1 MDLLSGRISAMA
13 ESATVAMNLKSSEL
27 KAKGVDIINLS
38 VGEPD
43 FPTPQYIKDAAIKA
57 MEQNYTFYSPVQG
70 YPDLVQ
76 AIIKKLKSDNQLEY
90 QPSQIL
96 VTVGAKHAIANAI
109 LALVDEGDEVIV
121 PAPYWVSYME
131 QVRLANGVNV
141 VINTGLDT
149 GYKITAEMLAKA
161 ITPKTKALILC
172 SPSNPTG
179 AVYSYN
185 ELKLLAN
192 VLIKH
197 PRIMVIADEIY
208 EHISFVGKHSSMAQF
223 PEMKDRVVLVNG
235 VSKAFAM
242 TGWRIGYLAAPQ
254 WLTKACNKLQGQITT
269 GACSIAQK
277 AAVAALNGDLTLVE
291 SMRLAFLRRRDLM
304 MNWMNKIDGIICN
317 IPDGAFYVFPDISSF
332 FGKSDGVFTINNSDD
347 MALYLLENAHIATVA
362 GSGFGNDN
370 CIRIAYATDDQQ
382 LDIAMKRMQSA
393 LLRLK

>member
-1 MDLLSGRISAMA
+1 MDLLSSRISVMA

-27 KAKGVDIINLS
+27 KAMGVDIINLS

-185 ELKLLAN
+185 ELKLLAD
-192 VLIKH
+192 VLVKH

-277 AAVAALNGDLTLVE
+277 AAAAALNGDLTLVE

-332 FGKSDGVFTINNSDD
+332 FGKSDGIFTINNSDD

-382 LDIAMKRMQSA
+382 LDIAMNRMQSA

>member
-1 MDLLSGRISAMA
+1 MDLLSSRISVMA

-27 KAKGVDIINLS
+27 KAMGVDIINLS

-185 ELKLLAN
+185 ELKLLAD
-192 VLIKH
+192 VLVKH

-254 WLTKACNKLQGQITT
+254 WLTKACNKL
-269 GACSIAQK
+269 
-277 AAVAALNGDLTLVE
+277 ALVQLLKKQLP
-291 SMRLAFLRRRDLM
+291 RL
-304 MNWMNKIDGIICN
+304 
-317 IPDGAFYVFPDISSF
+317 
-332 FGKSDGVFTINNSDD
+332 
-347 MALYLLENAHIATVA
+347 
-362 GSGFGNDN
+362 
-370 CIRIAYATDDQQ
+370 
-382 LDIAMKRMQSA
+382 
-393 LLRLK
+393 